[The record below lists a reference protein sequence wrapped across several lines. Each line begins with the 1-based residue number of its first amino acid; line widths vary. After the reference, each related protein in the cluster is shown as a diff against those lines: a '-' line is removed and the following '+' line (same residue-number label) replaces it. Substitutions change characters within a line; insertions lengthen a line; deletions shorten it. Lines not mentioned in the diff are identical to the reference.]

1 MKIRKPVTT
10 LFKPR
15 SNFCRQSGIGR
26 NVEQNRACRP
36 YKAPR
41 PAHDDDRSDE
51 THERVHPNPPKLT
64 SRYKTNYHQ
73 YRDSGISQY
82 VHKCGAQVVI
92 PMMETSFR
100 VRMRL
105 IPLMVTMG
113 VMVVVVIFTQ

>member
-41 PAHDDDRSDE
+41 PADDDDRSDE
-51 THERVHPNPPKLT
+51 THEGQAGEPPLPEDSYYMLGYDQQIVAIVPRSGDRP
-64 SRYKTNYHQ
+64 SRPY
-73 YRDSGISQY
+73 
-82 VHKCGAQVVI
+82 A
-92 PMMETSFR
+92 
-100 VRMRL
+100 
-105 IPLMVTMG
+105 
-113 VMVVVVIFTQ
+113 